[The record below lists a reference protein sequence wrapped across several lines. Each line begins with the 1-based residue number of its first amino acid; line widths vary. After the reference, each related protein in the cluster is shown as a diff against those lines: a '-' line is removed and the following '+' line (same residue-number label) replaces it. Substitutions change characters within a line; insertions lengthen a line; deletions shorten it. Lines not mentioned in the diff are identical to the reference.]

1 MQQSEFL
8 PYFINEEIFL
18 IDAKESSPTAP
29 AEHQA
34 PILVVTPEPPSDEDV
49 ALLGKIFASVKIP
62 EKNWQLSS
70 GEYNLSQH
78 THAFLFGKD
87 LQGVDLPLYH
97 KTTIESCTVI
107 RADSLAEIA
116 TDKLKKRE
124 LWTILKS
131 AFSQD

>member
-1 MQQSEFL
+1 MQQPEFL
-8 PYFINEEIFL
+8 RYFINEEIFL
-18 IDAKESSPTAP
+18 IDPKESTPTAT

-62 EKNWQLSS
+62 EKHWQLSS
-70 GEYNLSQH
+70 GDYNLSQH
-78 THAFLFGKD
+78 THAFLFGGDHKGAD
-87 LQGVDLPLYH
+87 LSLYE
-97 KTTIESCTVI
+97 KTTIGTCTVI
-107 RADSLAEIA
+107 RAHSLTEIA

-131 AFSQD
+131 VFSQD